1 MLLGKT
7 VLVIGAGRGLGGE
20 IAAASVRDGA
30 EVMLAARNEERLQEL
45 TAQLGTDG
53 AAVGHHAADL
63 REPAQLAELVAA
75 VDRRFGQLT
84 GLVLCAVHD
93 TGIGGIESTTEDEW
107 RESFEV
113 NVFGAARAVKAV
125 VPLMK
130 RTGGS
135 IVLIGS
141 QQWIYPARDVPQLA
155 YGATKGAIISM
166 MYALSRELGPS
177 NIRVNVVA
185 PSWMWGPTVE
195 RYVEHEARGHGRTPD
210 AVRTDIESRFALEH
224 MPTDGDI
231 AEVVGFFLSD
241 RARAISGQ
249 SLLVNAGELG
259 R

>member
-7 VLVIGAGRGLGGE
+7 VLIIGAGRGLGGE

-30 EVMLAARNEERLQEL
+30 EVMLAARNEERLQKL
-45 TAQLGTDG
+45 AADLGGQD
-53 AAVGHHAADL
+53 AAVDYHAADM
-63 REPAQLAELVAA
+63 REPADLAELVAG
-75 VDRRFGQLT
+75 VDKRFGQLT

-93 TGIGGIESTTEDEW
+93 TGTGGIESTTEHEW

-113 NVFGAARAVKAV
+113 NVFGAARAVQAA

-195 RYVEHEARGHGRTPD
+195 RYVEHKARKHDRTPEE
-210 AVRTDIESRFALEH
+210 VRSEIESRFALQQ

-231 AEVVGFFLSD
+231 AEVVCFFLSD

>member
-7 VLVIGAGRGLGGE
+7 VLIIGAGRGLGRE

-30 EVMLAARNEERLQEL
+30 QVMLAARNEDR
-45 TAQLGTDG
+45 
-53 AAVGHHAADL
+53 L
-63 REPAQLAELVAA
+63 RELAAEVGDADTVDYCTADMRDPAQLEALVAD
-75 VDRRFGQLT
+75 VDKRFGQVT
-84 GLVLCAVHD
+84 GLVICAVHD
-93 TGIGGIESTTEDEW
+93 TGVGGIDSTTEDEW
-107 RESFEV
+107 RTSFEL
-113 NVFGAARAVKAV
+113 NVFAAARAVKAV

-177 NIRVNVVA
+177 GIRVNVVA

-195 RYVEHEARGHGRTPD
+195 RYVGRQARDQGRTPD
-210 AVRTDIESRFALEH
+210 EVLSGIESRFALEK

-231 AEVVGFFLSD
+231 AEVVCFFLSD